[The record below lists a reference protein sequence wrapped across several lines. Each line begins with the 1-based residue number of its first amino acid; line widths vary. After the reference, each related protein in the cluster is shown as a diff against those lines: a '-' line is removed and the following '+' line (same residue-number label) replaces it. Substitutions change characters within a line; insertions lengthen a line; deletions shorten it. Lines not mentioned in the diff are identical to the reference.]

1 MKFAVIDTET
11 NWDNEV
17 MSIGVVIAED
27 GDFEALES
35 KYIIIEKAAKR
46 GGMFSNTLW
55 VKGQDPE
62 VTDREGA
69 IAGLIEFL
77 NENQT
82 KDVFAYN
89 AAFDNRCLPELGG
102 YEWHDILKM
111 AAYKQH
117 NPAIPEYAKCC
128 GTGRLKSGYKVEN
141 ILCMFGEHDYREQH
155 NALTDAVDELRI
167 MKYLKHSID
176 KYPVL

>member
-77 NENQT
+77 NENQ
-82 KDVFAYN
+82 A
-89 AAFDNRCLPELGG
+89 GG
-102 YEWHDILKM
+102 IIW
-111 AAYKQH
+111 
-117 NPAIPEYAKCC
+117 
-128 GTGRLKSGYKVEN
+128 
-141 ILCMFGEHDYREQH
+141 
-155 NALTDAVDELRI
+155 
-167 MKYLKHSID
+167 
-176 KYPVL
+176 